1 MTSKQDFQN
10 GCAPCSP
17 SDFGSGSFVTE
28 LASPR
33 PVWSSLY
40 RGFRKRCP
48 ACGRGRLLHRY
59 LKVFDRCAVCSESL
73 HHQQADDGPPYFTMF
88 LVGHIV
94 IPLMLIVEKQF
105 SPDMWVHW
113 ASWPALAL
121 LLSIGLL
128 PSVKGALVG
137 LQWALRMH
145 GFSDQ
150 DPYP

>member
-1 MTSKQDFQN
+1 
-10 GCAPCSP
+10 
-17 SDFGSGSFVTE
+17 
-28 LASPR
+28 
-33 PVWSSLY
+33 
-40 RGFRKRCP
+40 
-48 ACGRGRLLHRY
+48 
-59 LKVFDRCAVCSESL
+59 
-73 HHQQADDGPPYFTMF
+73 MF

-128 PSVKGALVG
+128 PSIKGALVG

-145 GFSDQ
+145 GFSEQ
-150 DPYP
+150 DPYL

>member
-105 SPDMWVHW
+105 SPDM
-113 ASWPALAL
+113 
-121 LLSIGLL
+121 
-128 PSVKGALVG
+128 
-137 LQWALRMH
+137 
-145 GFSDQ
+145 
-150 DPYP
+150 